1 MQGVCMA
8 ALSIDRTK
16 DMQSSVLSPLWREGQ
31 GAENLVQAC
40 RGGKNTGQSNPI
52 GMTDMRMNYLL
63 GLIVLFIK
71 IAVMLGGLLLV
82 ASYLVWLERKLLAR
96 LQIRLGPNRAGIFG
110 LLQPIADAIKLL
122 TKEDIVPAAADAVI
136 FRLAPAVVAVTAM
149 LMFAVVPWGRTLT
162 CVSAAQV
169 PMVITDLNVGLL
181 FVFALSS
188 LGVYGVAL
196 GGWASNSKFS
206 LLGGIRGA
214 AQMISYELALGLSLV
229 PVVMLAGILQP
240 GGHRRCPGRR
250 ALHRAPAGLVRHFR
264 NQRHGREQAHPFDL
278 PEAENELGAGF
289 HTEYSGMRFGLFFL
303 GEYVHIQ
310 VLGALTAVFFLGGWH
325 GPLAAA
331 GGLADAENIHG
342 GRDHDLDPRHPA
354 AAALRSA
361 HGPGLESTDSGIVD

>member
-1 MQGVCMA
+1 M
-8 ALSIDRTK
+8 D
-16 DMQSSVLSPLWREGQ
+16 
-31 GAENLVQAC
+31 
-40 RGGKNTGQSNPI
+40 
-52 GMTDMRMNYLL
+52 YLL
-63 GLIVLFIK
+63 GLIILLMK
-71 IAVMLGGLLLV
+71 IAVMLGGLLLA

-110 LLQPIADAIKLL
+110 LLQPIADAVKLL
-122 TKEDIVPAAADAVI
+122 TKEDIVPSAADGFI

-149 LMFAVVPWGRTLT
+149 LMFAVVPLGPDIRLFGRP
-162 CVSAAQV
+162 V

-196 GGWASNSKFS
+196 GGWASNSKFA

-229 PVVMLAGILQP
+229 PVVMLAGSFSLTAIVDAQAGLPFIVLQP
-240 GGHRRCPGRR
+240 VSFAIFVISAMAESKRI
-250 ALHRAPAGLVRHFR
+250 
-264 NQRHGREQAHPFDL
+264 PFDL

-325 GPLAAA
+325 GPLLPPVVWLMLKIFIVAVIMIWIRGTLPRLRYDQLMALGWKVLIPA
-331 GGLADAENIHG
+331 SLINIVVTG
-342 GRDHDLDPRHPA
+342 A
-354 AAALRSA
+354 FIQF
-361 HGPGLESTDSGIVD
+361 SG

>member
-1 MQGVCMA
+1 M
-8 ALSIDRTK
+8 DF
-16 DMQSSVLSPLWREGQ
+16 
-31 GAENLVQAC
+31 
-40 RGGKNTGQSNPI
+40 
-52 GMTDMRMNYLL
+52 LL
-63 GLIVLFIK
+63 GLTILFIK
-71 IAVMLGGLLLV
+71 IAVTLSGLLLA

-110 LLQPIADAIKLL
+110 LLQPIADAVKLL
-122 TKEDIVPAAADAVI
+122 TKEDIVPAAADGVI

-149 LMFAVVPWGRTLT
+149 LMFAAVPLGPDVRVFGR
-162 CVSAAQV
+162 AV

-196 GGWASNSKFS
+196 GGWASNSKFA

-229 PVVMLAGILQP
+229 PVVMLAGSFSLTAIVDAQAGVPFIVLQP
-240 GGHRRCPGRR
+240 VSFAIFVIGAMAESKRI
-250 ALHRAPAGLVRHFR
+250 
-264 NQRHGREQAHPFDL
+264 PFDL

-310 VLGALTAVFFLGGWH
+310 VLGALTAIFFLGGWR
-325 GPLAAA
+325 GPWLPPVVWLMLKIVMVAVIMIWIRGTLPRLRYDQLMAL
-331 GGLADAENIHG
+331 GWKVLIPVSLVNIVVTG
-342 GRDHDLDPRHPA
+342 A
-354 AAALRSA
+354 FIQFAM
-361 HGPGLESTDSGIVD
+361 